1 MNTFIKRLPLLAFVL
16 AAVFAFAFTKPS
28 TKTMVQFGTEDELT
42 WYIIDE
48 NASQGVD
55 YECNLT
61 SEPIHCLYEAPD
73 RTTGNPVGPVQR
85 EFVLLNPNLPI
96 AN

>member
-1 MNTFIKRLPLLAFVL
+1 MNTLIKRLPLLAFVL

-28 TKTMVQFGTEDELT
+28 TKTMVEYGSLDGVT

-48 NASQGVD
+48 NATQGVD
-55 YECNLT
+55 YECNQT
-61 SEPIHCLYEAPD
+61 IEPTHCLYEAPD
-73 RTTGNPVGPVQR
+73 RITGNPVGPVQR